1 MGKQTGRRI
10 GTGMLCVVLLLS
22 AGCSGSAEP
31 CDRKG
36 EIQKKNTAEQEDTK
50 RSETIQLKQSVQPE
64 FIPNGIR
71 SVSLKK
77 DGKEFL
83 YIANRPAEYK
93 MSFDY
98 WEILNPYDENITVNT
113 EVMFKMF
120 ETLCS
125 LSFET
130 PVQIEE
136 GIDTGIQSSNM
147 GFSVEYVDT
156 MDDSVAQST
165 DEADTKAEVILGQ
178 EDGDGGR
185 YAAIAGNEEQVYI
198 LPEAN
203 LQMVYGGK
211 PFDYILKIPVLI
223 SADTLKNIE
232 IKTGSSQ
239 YEIQVDAT
247 AESYKFGKKE
257 MSKKEFASLYQAI
270 SGIMLVSETDGEKS
284 EKKKEPELT
293 VNFRRNIAEAPDIQ
307 VFYYSYDDEY
317 DSVEINGK
325 EWFLVRSEDVKELIE
340 QIEKAY

>member
-10 GTGMLCVVLLLS
+10 RMGMLCIVLLFL
-22 AGCSGSAEP
+22 AGCSGSEEQGGM
-31 CDRKG
+31 KG
-36 EIQKKNTAEQEDTK
+36 EIQKNNTAEQEDTK
-50 RSETIQLKQSVQPE
+50 SSETIRLKQSVQPR

-83 YIANRPAEYK
+83 HIANRPAKYK

-98 WEILNPYDENITVNT
+98 WEILNPYDENVTVNT

-136 GIDTGIQSSNM
+136 GIDTGIQSSDM

-156 MDDSVAQST
+156 MDDSMAQST

-185 YAAIAGNEEQVYI
+185 YAAVAGNEEQVYI
-198 LPEAN
+198 LPEAV
-203 LQMVYGGK
+203 LQIVYGGK

-232 IKTGSSQ
+232 IKTGGSQ
-239 YEIQVDAT
+239 YEIQVDAA
-247 AESYKFGKKE
+247 AESYKFGKKKV
-257 MSKKEFASLYQAI
+257 SKKEFASLYQAI

-284 EKKKEPELT
+284 EKKEEPELT
-293 VNFRRNIAEAPDIQ
+293 VNFHRNTAEAPDIQ
-307 VFYYSYDDEY
+307 VSYYSYDDEY
-317 DSVEINGK
+317 DSVEINGR
-325 EWFLVRSEDVKELIE
+325 EWFLVRNEDVKALIE